1 MNRNRLYLYR
11 KRNKAMKTNKIK
23 KKQQNNLK
31 LICKILIKKMMKK
44 MGKKNNN
51 RKNKKK
57 RSKIKT
63 KTDSKLKTQSIKQS
77 DGFIFKE

>member
-1 MNRNRLYLYR
+1 MTTIAKSR
-11 KRNKAMKTNKIK
+11 KNSI
-23 KKQQNNLK
+23 NNLK

-63 KTDSKLKTQSIKQS
+63 KKPNTDSKLKTQSIKQS